1 MQLRPLENSDK
12 RSYSDFART
21 ILEGQNLE
29 SRFLSVSI
37 DWTDWKDYNLPSL
50 PGRSGKLSFS
60 DQHMKFPKASRL
72 NETEMKAM
80 ALHSFANHE
89 LLAIEMMA
97 AAILLYPH
105 QNEEETRF
113 KKGLVTALKEEQKH
127 LGLYIKRLNELGFE
141 FGDFPLNDFF
151 WRQMEK
157 LKTPAQYTAV
167 MSMTFEAANL
177 DFAQY
182 YARVFREMG
191 DNETASI
198 LEIVLQDE
206 IGHVAFG
213 SYWMKKW
220 RKEDSLW
227 KYYQASLPWPLT
239 PARSKGIA
247 FDPSIHLK
255 GTQDED
261 FVKSLIDFDDDFKI
275 TKRS

>member
-1 MQLRPLENSDK
+1 
-12 RSYSDFART
+12 
-21 ILEGQNLE
+21 
-29 SRFLSVSI
+29 
-37 DWTDWKDYNLPSL
+37 
-50 PGRSGKLSFS
+50 
-60 DQHMKFPKASRL
+60 
-72 NETEMKAM
+72 
-80 ALHSFANHE
+80 
-89 LLAIEMMA
+89 
-97 AAILLYPH
+97 
-105 QNEEETRF
+105 
-113 KKGLVTALKEEQKH
+113 
-127 LGLYIKRLNELGFE
+127 
-141 FGDFPLNDFF
+141 
-151 WRQMEK
+151 
-157 LKTPAQYTAV
+157 
-167 MSMTFEAANL
+167 
-177 DFAQY
+177 
-182 YARVFREMG
+182 VFRELG
-191 DNETASI
+191 DIETASI